1 MKNSHFV
8 TSILIVT
15 LLSFGLVHWT
25 INGDPNATRASWIMI
40 IFFVCFTI
48 ALFVFALRAAKS
60 SDLYQFSRIFL
71 ASIMIK
77 MFGFIFLIVMM
88 IKKFNVDSKN
98 LILPSIVIYVLFTIV
113 ETYSLMKLSKSR

>member
-25 INGDPNATRASWIMI
+25 INEDPNATRASWIM
-40 IFFVCFTI
+40 
-48 ALFVFALRAAKS
+48 
-60 SDLYQFSRIFL
+60 
-71 ASIMIK
+71 

-98 LILPSIVIYVLFTIV
+98 LMLPSIVIYVLFTIV